1 MPTLFNVPFVAIAA
15 AVALAAYTPLW
26 RGLRLIVT
34 FLHELGHAVTAGA
47 VGGGVRRVVV
57 RLDTSG
63 HTEYMAPR
71 GRMRAILVS
80 GAGYVSPAVAAVV
93 CAVSV
98 QPARAEVFTFVSA
111 GITVLVVVGWV
122 RHLFTLMLATAAAGL
137 LVLAGYYGVAE
148 PTQCA
153 LAGLFAAG
161 AVRASYEQHRVRD
174 RPASDAGQ
182 LRAATGL
189 PAWVFSWLFIA
200 IGAASAAAVTVVLSI
215 PQVAV

>member
-1 MPTLFNVPFVAIAA
+1 MSRPFPKFTRGAIAL
-15 AVALAAYTPLW
+15 VALS
-26 RGLRLIVT
+26 
-34 FLHELGHAVTAGA
+34 F
-47 VGGGVRRVVV
+47 
-57 RLDTSG
+57 
-63 HTEYMAPR
+63 
-71 GRMRAILVS
+71 
-80 GAGYVSPAVAAVV
+80 
-93 CAVSV
+93 VSV
-98 QPARAEVFTFVSA
+98 L
-111 GITVLVVVGWV
+111 G
-122 RHLFTLMLATAAAGL
+122 